1 MITPP
6 KHDLGRILNIS
17 NYSTLVHLATKMRIR
32 RKKGKKLKLIISD
45 DAAADA
51 YDTSNEHISR

>member
-1 MITPP
+1 M
-6 KHDLGRILNIS
+6 LNIS
-17 NYSTLVHLATKMRIR
+17 NYSTLVHLATKMRKDKE
-32 RKKGKKLKLIISD
+32 KKRKKLKLIISD

>member
-1 MITPP
+1 MPP

-17 NYSTLVHLATKMRIR
+17 NYSTLVHLATKMRKDKE
-32 RKKGKKLKLIISD
+32 KKRKKLKLIISD